1 MVTYIVIPKMLEEDK
16 IKLNM
21 PSLIRLLEKLQ
32 EGDDLFS
39 TSLSNAINEH
49 KVKDLLISTL
59 SSANR
64 GFNTSL
70 REIILA
76 VKELN

>member
-1 MVTYIVIPKMLEEDK
+1 MLEEDK